1 MRRLFYIV
9 CAICVA
15 CLCGCDTSER
25 FGGGSREGEMVLRLS
40 LGSLTRSGEQSNDT
54 RADDTAFVELNEN
67 KVSSIEVFLYD
78 STATDTTDAVY
89 ATRIENLDKS
99 GSFDITLTVPNDVI
113 ETLFP
118 RNTTTCKVYVIANY
132 ETGRTENLELTS
144 VAELK
149 SMPLEAAFNETK
161 DVDLTASNAK
171 YGTVT
176 SVKPQEHFVMDSDME
191 TVTKVDKDLTG
202 TVYLTR
208 AASKITLRTTIAQ
221 ELVVNNKTWVP
232 MLNDLT
238 LSYHNVANKGF
249 VDNNSDDDTNN
260 TFAMPTGD
268 DVYADID
275 GVQMSSIFSDSGVVQ
290 PEYGSEVEGA
300 SDWITVDHIV
310 PFYSY
315 SSRWDDG
322 DDNEAYITLTIPW
335 MVRGD
340 DGELLSETLTYYSYF
355 VPINMNDM
363 KLVRNKHYRINLR
376 VGVLGD
382 IEIEQVNDTN
392 FSYEIIDWV
401 GQNIEAGLQKPL
413 YLVVESNYV
422 ELYNVTSISVAFE
435 ASGDVVFN
443 SGRTS
448 IPYNNSYSDVTS
460 STIKGWV
467 YTDNI
472 IVAGSAY
479 TNYKITIADGE
490 VTYEHQIDNSLTS
503 GPDKCDFLP
512 QTTVVRIYLQGNKS
526 IYQDITF
533 VQYPAMY
540 VNTYK
545 GDRSTKNYITVNGNT
560 SWDNSYNVGSGCPNV
575 NGGIVY
581 WMGVGGK
588 DPNTLNPD
596 IYEIV
601 VSAFDASTSQYIIAD
616 PRGPAENITTF
627 KAYDHGSNQ
636 SKSPAYNAQPDQ
648 RGVSVVKEYRPTL
661 AGEDARNLIAP
672 KFIIAS
678 FLSTCSN
685 ADQYLFAE
693 DSAWNRCAGYQEAG
707 YPAGRWRI
715 PTAAELEF
723 VGKLCAEKMLP
734 SIFTNEQNYPS
745 STGNYKYNNGT
756 FTPTNAEATSVRC
769 VYDTWYWRDKCK
781 NNQVNNVRL
790 LWAADGNVEDMKN
803 SGVYDNYLQL
813 IE

>member
-1 MRRLFYIV
+1 
-9 CAICVA
+9 
-15 CLCGCDTSER
+15 
-25 FGGGSREGEMVLRLS
+25 MVLRLS
-40 LGSLTRSGEQSNDT
+40 LGSLTRSGEQSSDT

-78 STATDTTDAVY
+78 NTATDTTDAVY
-89 ATRIENLDKS
+89 ATRIEDLDKN

-132 ETGRTENLELTS
+132 ETSRTENLELTS

-322 DDNEAYITLTIPW
+322 DDNEAYIMLTIPW

-413 YLVVESNYV
+413 YRVVESNYV
-422 ELYNVTSISVAFE
+422 ELHNVTSMSVAYQS
-435 ASGDVVFN
+435 SGAVSTKVL
-443 SGRTS
+443 ST
-448 IPYNNSYSDVTS
+448 
-460 STIKGWV
+460 TIKDWQRVTVNGKTYISEGCAITEYSV
-467 YTDNI
+467 TADN
-472 IVAGSAY
+472 
-479 TNYKITIADGE
+479 E
-490 VTYEHQIDNSLTS
+490 FVTFSHELDNTLTS
-503 GPDKCDFLP
+503 NNDECDFLP
-512 QTTVVRIYLQGNKS
+512 QTTVVRVSLNDNTN

-540 VNTYK
+540 VTTFEGNRDTV
-545 GDRSTKNYITVNGNT
+545 NYLSVNGNEDWREGT
-560 SWDNSYNVGSGCPNV
+560 QAGAGNGCPNV
-575 NGGIVY
+575 NGTIYWVGI
-581 WMGVGGK
+581 GGK
-588 DPNTLNPD
+588 NKSSLIPD
-596 IYEIV
+596 IYEV
-601 VSAFDASTSQYIIAD
+601 TVSSFDSTTSNYIIAD
-616 PRGPAENITTF
+616 PRGEAMDIATFPGYNHGNIRNST
-627 KAYDHGSNQ
+627 
-636 SKSPAYNAQPDQ
+636 SPAYAAQPDQ
-648 RGVSVVKEYRPTL
+648 RGARELKGYRPTL
-661 AGEDARNLIAP
+661 SGEDARHLIAP

-678 FLSTCSN
+678 FLSTCTN
-685 ADQYLFAE
+685 ADQYMFYTE
-693 DSAWNRCAGYQEAG
+693 GESAWNRCAAYQEAG

-723 VGKLCAEKMLP
+723 IGKLCAAHMLP
-734 SIFTNEQNYPS
+734 SIFTDAQNYPS
-745 STGNYKYNNGT
+745 STGNYKYSEDGT
-756 FTPTNAEATSVRC
+756 FTATNDNATSVRC

-803 SGVYDNYLQL
+803 LGVYDNYLQL

>member
-1 MRRLFYIV
+1 MFYIV

-40 LGSLTRSGEQSNDT
+40 LGSLTRSGEQSSDT

-67 KVSSIEVFLYD
+67 KVSSLEVFLYD

-89 ATRIENLDKS
+89 ATRVENLDKS

-467 YTDNI
+467 RTTVNGKTYISEGCVNK
-472 IVAGSAY
+472 AY
-479 TNYKITIADGE
+479 SLTIADGK
-490 VTYEHQIDNSLTS
+490 VTFTHEMDNVLTE
-503 GPDKCDFLP
+503 DKNDLFDFLP
-512 QTTVVRIYLQGNKS
+512 QTVVVRIYLKDNKN

-545 GDRSTKNYITVNGNT
+545 GNNSANVANYITVNGNN
-560 SWDNSYNVGSGCPNV
+560 SWGNRSTVGGQ
-575 NGGIVY
+575 IVY
-581 WMGVGGK
+581 WTGLGGK
-588 DPNTLNPD
+588 TVTGQNPD
-596 IYEIV
+596 IYEV
-601 VSAFDASTSQYIIAD
+601 TVSSFDATTSEYIIAD
-616 PRGPAENITTF
+616 PRGEPVDFTLF
-627 KAYDHGSNQ
+627 KGYNNGNGS
-636 SKSPAYNAQPDQ
+636 SAPDYAVQPDQ
-648 RGVSVVKEYRPTL
+648 RGVNQLLGYRPAL
-661 AGEDARNLIAP
+661 MGENAENLIAP

-678 FLSTCSN
+678 FLSTCTL
-685 ADQYLFAE
+685 ADTYLYIE
-693 DSAWNRCAGYQEAG
+693 DSAYYRCAAYQEMG

-715 PTAAELEF
+715 PTAAEL
-723 VGKLCAEKMLP
+723 KLIGQMCAKGMLP
-734 SIFTNEQNYPS
+734 SIFTDMQNYPS
-745 STGNYKYNNGT
+745 STGNYKYSKDGT
-756 FTPTNAEATSVRC
+756 FTPTNDPATSVRC